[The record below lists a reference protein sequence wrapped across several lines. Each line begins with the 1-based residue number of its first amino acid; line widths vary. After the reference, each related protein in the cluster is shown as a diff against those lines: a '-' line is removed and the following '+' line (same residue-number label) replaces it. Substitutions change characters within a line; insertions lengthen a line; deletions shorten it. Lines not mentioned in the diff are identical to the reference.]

1 LLYDESKTKHKSVM
15 MNTKSFIANIE
26 ESIRNHWDS
35 PALTD
40 FNGETV
46 TYGQVAHKIAK
57 LHIAF
62 EVFGLEKGDKVS
74 IVGRNSSNWGTVFL
88 ATATYGAVVVPILH
102 EFTPENVHH
111 IVNHSESKILFVGK
125 YILDALDLNQMPGL
139 ETVVLVDDCSVVKS
153 CKVKVEQTVK
163 MFDESEQNRYPS
175 GFLPQ
180 HIDYHKDEREEL
192 AMISYTSGTT
202 GFSKGVM
209 LPYRSLL
216 SNMLFAEEVLAE
228 LKHGDKVVSM
238 LPMAHMYGLAF
249 EFLYEFITGC
259 HIYFLSRLP
268 TPKIILDAFATVKPR
283 IIITVPLV
291 VEKIFK
297 KQLFPAINKPFV
309 RAALRL
315 PLVDGRILKRINQR
329 LTDFFGGNFI
339 EVIIGGA
346 AFSPVAEKFLKRI
359 GFRYTVG
366 YGMTECGP
374 IITYENWSRVP
385 LFSCGKAAPR
395 MEIKIDSPDP
405 GSIPGEILTRGDNLM
420 SGYYKNP
427 EATEEVLVDGWL
439 RTGDLGVIDKN
450 GYLYIKGRS
459 KNMILGS
466 NGQNIYPEEIE
477 NRLNNTKYIAESIVY
492 DLYGKIVALVY
503 PDCEIVSSENL
514 PDDELNEKLDKIR
527 LEINTQLPP
536 YSQISRI
543 KIHPE
548 EFEKTPK
555 KSIKRYLYIN
565 K

>member
-1 LLYDESKTKHKSVM
+1 MFLNSKIKGAMVNRESFLT
-15 MNTKSFIANIE
+15 NIAA
-26 ESIRNHWDS
+26 SLTNHWDL

-40 FNGETV
+40 YNSETV
-46 TYGQVAHKIAK
+46 TYGQIARQIAR

-62 EVFGLEKGDKVS
+62 EVFDIKKGDKIS
-74 IVGRNSSNWGTVFL
+74 IVGRNSSNWGISFL
-88 ATATYGAVVVPILH
+88 AAVTYGAVAVPILH
-102 EFTPENVHH
+102 EFTPENIHH
-111 IVNHSESKILFVGK
+111 IVNHSESKLLFTGK
-125 YILDALDLNQMPGL
+125 YILDSLDYAQMAGL
-139 ETVVLVDDCSVVKS
+139 EAIILIDDCTVIKS
-153 CKVKVEQTVK
+153 GKVKVETAEK
-163 MFDESEQNRYPS
+163 LFDELEQRRYPA
-175 GFLPQ
+175 GFMPQ
-180 HIDYHKDEREEL
+180 DIKYHNDKPEEL

-216 SNMLFAEEVLAE
+216 SNMLFAETVLTG
-228 LKHGDKVVSM
+228 LKHGDNIVSI
-238 LPMAHMYGLAF
+238 LPLAHMYGLAF
-249 EFLYEFITGC
+249 EFLYEIITGC
-259 HIYFLSRLP
+259 HTYFLSRLP
-268 TPKIILDAFATVKPR
+268 TPKIILDAFASVKPR
-283 IIITVPLV
+283 IIITVPLI

-309 RAALRL
+309 RTALRL
-315 PLVDGRILKRINQR
+315 PLIDERILKRINQR

-359 GFRYTVG
+359 GFKYTVG

-374 IITYENWSRVP
+374 IITYEDWTTVP
-385 LFSCGKAAPR
+385 LFSCGKAAPQ

-405 GSIPGEILTRGDNLM
+405 ENIPGEILTRGNNVML
-420 SGYYKNP
+420 GYYKNP
-427 EATEEVLVDGWL
+427 EATKEAMAGGWL
-439 RTGDLGVIDKN
+439 HTGDLGVIDKN

-459 KNMILGS
+459 KNMLLGA

-477 NRLNNTKYIAESIVY
+477 NRLNNTKYISESIVM
-492 DLYGKIVALVY
+492 DSYGKIVALAH
-503 PDCEIVSSENL
+503 PDHDAVSAENL
-514 PDDELNEKLDKIR
+514 SDSDLEELLDKAR

-543 KIHPE
+543 RIHTE

-555 KSIKRYLYIN
+555 KSIKRYLYT

>member
-1 LLYDESKTKHKSVM
+1 MKTEV
-15 MNTKSFIANIE
+15 MNTKSFLANIE
-26 ESIRNHWDS
+26 NSLKKHWDL

-46 TYGQVAHKIAK
+46 TYGQVARQIAK
-57 LHIAF
+57 LHAMFDALDIK
-62 EVFGLEKGDKVS
+62 KGDRVA
-74 IVGRNSSNWGTVFL
+74 IVGRNSSNWGISFL
-88 ATATYGAVVVPILH
+88 ASLTYGAVAVPVLH
-102 EFTPENVHH
+102 EFTPENIRH
-111 IVNHSESKILFVGK
+111 IISHSESKLLFAGK
-125 YILDALDLNQMPGL
+125 YILDSLDVDQLPDL
-139 ETVVLVDDCSVVKS
+139 KTIVLVDDCSIVKS
-153 CKVKVEQTVK
+153 ETPKQSNGQKEEQYPPEFSPQDVAYRT
-163 MFDESEQNRYPS
+163 DEP
-175 GFLPQ
+175 
-180 HIDYHKDEREEL
+180 EEL
-192 AMISYTSGTT
+192 AIINYTSGTT

-228 LKHGDKVVSM
+228 LKYGDSVVAM

-268 TPKIILDAFATVKPR
+268 TPKIILDAFASVKPR

-309 RAALRL
+309 RTALRL
-315 PLVDGRILKRINQR
+315 PVVDTRILKRINQR

-346 AFSPVAEKFLKRI
+346 AFGSIAEKFLKRI

-374 IITYENWSRVP
+374 IIAYEGWANVP
-385 LFSCGKAAPR
+385 LFSCGKAVPR
-395 MEIKIDSPDP
+395 MEIKIDSADP
-405 GSIPGEILTRGDNLM
+405 ENIPGEILTRGENVML
-420 SGYYKNP
+420 GYYKNP
-427 EATEEVLVDGWL
+427 EATEEALADGWL
-439 RTGDLGVIDKN
+439 HTGDLGVIDKN

-459 KNMILGS
+459 KNMLLGA

-477 NRLNNTKYIAESIVY
+477 NRLNNAQYVMESLVI
-492 DLYGKIVALVY
+492 DLHGKIVALVY
-503 PDCEIVSSENL
+503 PDQDAVDAENL
-514 PDDELNEKLDKIR
+514 STDELKDRLDKIR
-527 LEINTQLPP
+527 MEINTQMPS
-536 YSQISRI
+536 YSQIALI
-543 KIHPE
+543 KIQPE
-548 EFEKTPK
+548 EFAKTPK
-555 KSIKRYLYIN
+555 KSIKRYLYT

>member
-1 LLYDESKTKHKSVM
+1 MIVKQTINAM
-15 MNTKSFIANIE
+15 INTECFLTNIE
-26 ESIRNHWDS
+26 EALINHWDS
-35 PALTD
+35 SALTD
-40 FNGETV
+40 FNSETV
-46 TYGQVAHKIAK
+46 TYGQIARKIAR

-62 EVFGLEKGDKVS
+62 ELLGVTKGDKIS
-74 IVGRNSSNWGTVFL
+74 IVGRNSFNWGISFL
-88 ATATYGAVVVPILH
+88 ATVTYGTVAVPILH
-102 EFTPENVHH
+102 EFTPENIHH
-111 IVNHSESKILFVGK
+111 IINHSESKILFAGK
-125 YILDALDLNQMPGL
+125 YIFDSLDLTQMPDL
-139 ETVVLVDDCSVVKS
+139 ETIILIDDFSVIRSGKIKIERIQQMIDELEKS
-153 CKVKVEQTVK
+153 K
-163 MFDESEQNRYPS
+163 YPS
-175 GFLPQ
+175 GFSPQ
-180 HIDYHKDEREEL
+180 DVEYHKDKPEEL

-216 SNMLFAEEVLAE
+216 SNMLFAEEVLSE
-228 LKHGDKVVSM
+228 LKHGDNVVSM

-249 EFLYEFITGC
+249 EFLYEFIVGC

-268 TPKIILDAFATVKPR
+268 TPKIILDAFASVKPR

-309 RAALRL
+309 RTALRL

-359 GFRYTVG
+359 GFKYTVG

-374 IITYENWSRVP
+374 IITYEDWSKVP

-395 MEIKIDSPDP
+395 MEIKIDSSDP
-405 GSIPGEILTRGDNLM
+405 ENIPGEIMARGDNLM
-420 SGYYKNP
+420 LGYYKNP
-427 EATEEVLVDGWL
+427 EATGETLVDGWL

-459 KNMILGS
+459 KNMLLGA

-477 NRLNNTKYIAESIVY
+477 NKLNNTKYIAESIVY
-492 DLYGKIVALVY
+492 DSCGKIVALVY
-503 PDCEIVSSENL
+503 PDSEAVAAENLSENDL
-514 PDDELNEKLDKIR
+514 TEKLDKIR
-527 LEINTQLPP
+527 LEINTQIPA
-536 YSQISRI
+536 YSQIARI

-555 KSIKRYLYIN
+555 KSIKRYLYT